1 MSYIKSMYA
10 IEFSS
15 ISEELVDF
23 RSAYIEGKVV
33 SKKEMV
39 IKKEVSK

>member
-1 MSYIKSMYA
+1 MYA
-10 IEFSS
+10 TEFSS
-15 ISEELVDF
+15 IREELVDF

-39 IKKEVSK
+39 LKKEVSK